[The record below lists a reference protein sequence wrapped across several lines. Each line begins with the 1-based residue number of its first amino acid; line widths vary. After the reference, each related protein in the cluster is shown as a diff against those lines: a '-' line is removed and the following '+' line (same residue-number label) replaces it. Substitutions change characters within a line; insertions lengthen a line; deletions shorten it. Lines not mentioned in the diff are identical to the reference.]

1 MHELAVSMMSKKT
14 KKLYDKM
21 QYGINQKNENVKRL
35 EEKRRVAEKQQQPSS
50 SNQNNENAK
59 KKQRRG

>member
-21 QYGINQKNENVKRL
+21 QYGIHQKNESVKKL
-35 EEKRRVAEKQQQPSS
+35 EDKRRAVEREDVSQKSS
-50 SNQNNENAK
+50 S
-59 KKQRRG
+59 KKQRRA

>member
-21 QYGINQKNENVKRL
+21 QYGINQKNENVKKL
-35 EEKRRVAEKQQQPSS
+35 EGKRRVAEREEDGSQKSS
-50 SNQNNENAK
+50 T
-59 KKQRRG
+59 KKQRRA